1 MTDYSL
7 DKPQRQSAIGS
18 LFFFIYSVQKFLRGF
33 WPLIL
38 IYVFKGDA
46 SRALNSITAYVGIG
60 LALIMIVNSVLS
72 WFNFYFFIKDDE
84 FVVRKGYLK
93 RIVVAVP
100 MEKIVSV
107 NIKQGIFHQILG
119 VVQLEID
126 SAGSKTKE
134 VSIPAISIQIAKE
147 LQSRLQQGQS
157 KFATEEA
164 TQENGVEE
172 QSVKK
177 GILWLSFE
185 DLLRVG
191 ITQNHLRGLAL
202 VAAFGYNIFQ
212 GIKDVFKSEVDM
224 VAEKTGSFIEH
235 SNTIVLTVVVVFL
248 VIVSFLI
255 SMIDT
260 WLRYYDFKMIRQ
272 KNTFTISSGLLKKKT
287 ITIPFSRVQMVIQS
301 INPLQKWAGIS
312 TCKIK
317 QANSTEQTNNKDQI
331 FTTVPGCSSHHFNE
345 ISKSL
350 LGNWQENEFLELKP
364 DKVFAYRIFFISL
377 LVFGLPIAAISLV
390 EIKVLWGLTGV
401 IPLAFLIA
409 WGIYRRRKFAINR
422 DYAKV
427 YSGFV
432 GTDLS
437 VLELYKVQTVRIK
450 QTIFQRRK
458 NTANIRLVM
467 AGGSISFKYIP
478 MSDAIRI
485 KDYILYQVISTPK
498 DWM

>member
-18 LFFFIYSVQKFLRGF
+18 LFFFIYSLQKFIRGF

-38 IYVFKGDA
+38 IYVFKGDV
-46 SRALNSITAYVGIG
+46 SKLLGGTVIYIGIG
-60 LALIMIVNSVLS
+60 LVILMIVNAVLS
-72 WFNFYFFIKDDE
+72 WLNFYFFIKDDE
-84 FVVRKGYLK
+84 FVLRKGYLRK
-93 RIVVAVP
+93 VVIALP

-134 VSIPAISIQIAKE
+134 VSISAINMRIAQE
-147 LQSRLQQGQS
+147 LQGLLQQGQS
-157 KFATEEA
+157 KESGGALAVDEEA
-164 TQENGVEE
+164 TPA
-172 QSVKK
+172 VKK
-177 GILWLSFE
+177 GILSLSLE

-191 ITQNHLRGLAL
+191 ITQNHLRGLLL
-202 VAAFGYNIFQ
+202 VAVFGYNIFQ

-235 SNTIVLTVVVVFL
+235 SNIIVLTILVVFL
-248 VIVSFLI
+248 IIISFVI

-260 WLRYYDFKMIRQ
+260 WLRYYNFKMVKQ
-272 KNTFTISSGLLKKKT
+272 KSIFTISSGLLKKKT

-317 QANSTEQTNNKDQI
+317 QANSTAQTQKKDQV
-331 FTTVPGCSSHHFNE
+331 FTTIPGCNPQHFNE

-350 LGNWQENEFLELKP
+350 LGNWLENEFLELKP
-364 DKVFAYRIFFISL
+364 DKVFAYRLFFISAL
-377 LVFGLPIAAISLV
+377 IMSLPIVSIAFTNIT
-390 EIKVLWGLTGV
+390 VLWALMGV
-401 IPLAFLIA
+401 LPLSILIA
-409 WGIYRRRKFAINR
+409 WGIYRRRKYAINR
-422 DYAKV
+422 EYARV
-427 YSGFV
+427 HSGLV
-432 GTDLS
+432 GKDLS
-437 VLELYKVQTVRIK
+437 IIELYKVQTVRIK
-450 QTIFQRRK
+450 QTLFQRRK
-458 NTANIRLVM
+458 NTANLRLVI

-478 MSDAIRI
+478 YSDAIRI
-485 KDYILYQVISTPK
+485 KDYILYQVITTPK